1 MNKCKRKFI
10 KFLKI
15 NVHTAL
21 TLHYHLATDFN
32 MGSLDEVECIID
44 MEKYFGITIEQT
56 AAEKIKTVG
65 DIVNYIYDSDVAT
78 IHKTSPTNKIVKV
91 KANLVKDLREFV
103 QSRKFSDVVF
113 GLSGGMDSAL
123 VLALAAEALG
133 PQHVHTFMMATKN
146 TSGLSIELAK
156 QLSYNIGNPH
166 QFIDIQPR
174 VDCALKT
181 LPFVPQRRTTVEN
194 IQARIRGDICMTFS
208 NEFNWMVLS
217 CGNKSEAAMG
227 YCTLY
232 GDTCGAVMPLGDLY
246 KTDVY
251 KMAELYPAIPQAII
265 IRAPSAELSPNQYDS
280 DSLPEYAVLDPILQK
295 IESGALDENEQMAE
309 IRRKYN
315 AMAFKRN
322 QMPPVLKV
330 RER

>member
-1 MNKCKRKFI
+1 MTRQEILNRVI
-10 KFLKI
+10 EIVESYGSHEYTEQSSLNDIDSLDITDMILKTEI
-15 NVHTAL
+15 EFN
-21 TLHYHLATDFN
+21 LHYDKIEHN
-32 MGSLDEVECIID
+32 ID
-44 MEKYFGITIEQT
+44 T
-56 AAEKIKTVG
+56 
-65 DIVNYIYDSDVAT
+65 
-78 IHKTSPTNKIVKV
+78 
-91 KANLVKDLREFV
+91 VKDLVDLIYENLKTITKDKKDIKKIKENLVYDLRDFV

-156 QLSYNIGNPH
+156 QLSANIGNPH
-166 QFIDIQPR
+166 KFIDIQPR

-208 NEFNWMVLS
+208 NEYDWMVLG

-295 IESGALDENEQMAE
+295 IESGVLDENEQMAE

>member
-1 MNKCKRKFI
+1 MTRQEILNRVI
-10 KFLKI
+10 EIVESYGSHEYTEQSSLNDI
-15 NVHTAL
+15 
-21 TLHYHLATDFN
+21 D
-32 MGSLDEVECIID
+32 SLDITDMILKTEIEFNLNYDKIERNID
-44 MEKYFGITIEQT
+44 T
-56 AAEKIKTVG
+56 
-65 DIVNYIYDSDVAT
+65 
-78 IHKTSPTNKIVKV
+78 
-91 KANLVKDLREFV
+91 VKDLVDLIYENLKTITKDKKDIKKIKENLVYDLRDFV

-146 TSGLSIELAK
+146 TSGLSKELAK
-156 QLSYNIGNPH
+156 QLSANIGNPH
-166 QFIDIQPR
+166 KFIDIQPR

-208 NEFNWMVLS
+208 NEYDWMVLG

-295 IESGALDENEQMAE
+295 IESGVLDENEQMAE